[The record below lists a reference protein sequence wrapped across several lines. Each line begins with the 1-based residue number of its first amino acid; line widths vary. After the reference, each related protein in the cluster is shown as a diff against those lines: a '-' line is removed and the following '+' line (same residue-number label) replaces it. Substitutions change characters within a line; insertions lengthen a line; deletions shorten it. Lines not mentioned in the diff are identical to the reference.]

1 MTFKKVKEK
10 VIQEAGGDPLSLQHS
25 WDLIEKY
32 LDKPLW
38 PQLYSRSGASVLASK
53 LPEIFTPAK
62 IIQEQEIQTCWE
74 RIGNLFKNQG
84 RFHEALSIYY
94 ALYYQLLEVQES
106 TGEFISKGTPLV
118 WISECYFSMQF
129 PVLTKRYLMLTLF
142 EDAIQTKG
150 NVPPESTGV
159 YWRLVYRHGLS
170 DSELNRYA
178 NTAYELFK
186 RFPEKAIYPEWV
198 LQQIDNNWM
207 TEIPSPFEAD
217 IYVVNPKYIRRII
230 DSLGDK
236 QGKSLEDLA
245 EYTLSCMPGCRTTKR
260 QKTQSTDLDIVCS
273 MEGFEVDFRSEFGRY
288 FVCECKD
295 WRKAADFSTL
305 AKFCRVLD
313 SIKARFG
320 ILFSTHGISGTG
332 KNKNAELERLK
343 VFQDRGMII
352 VVIDREDL
360 KKLAEGENFINLLRH
375 KYERVR
381 LDLLKKKS

>member
-1 MTFKKVKEK
+1 MKFHEVKEK
-10 VIQEAGGDPLSLQHS
+10 VIQEARRNPLSDPHS
-25 WDLIEKY
+25 WELIEKY
-32 LDKPLW
+32 LDKSLW
-38 PQLYSRSGASVLASK
+38 PQLYSRSGASVLASQ
-53 LPEIFTPAK
+53 LPEIFTPSK
-62 IIQEQEIQTCWE
+62 IIEDREILTCWE
-74 RIGNLFKNQG
+74 RVGNLFKNQG
-84 RFHEALSIYY
+84 RFHEALSIYC
-94 ALYYQLLEVQES
+94 ALYYQILDIQEK
-106 TGEFISKGTPLV
+106 TGKFISKGTPLV

-150 NVPPESTGV
+150 NVPPKSTGV

-178 NTAYELFK
+178 NKAYQLFK
-186 RFPEKAIYPEWV
+186 EFPEKALYPEWI
-198 LQQIDNNWM
+198 LQQIDNDWM
-207 TEIPSPFEAD
+207 TEIPSPFEAGL
-217 IYVVNPKYIRRII
+217 YVVNSKYIKLLI
-230 DSLGDK
+230 DNLGDK
-236 QGKSLEDLA
+236 QGKNLEDLA

-260 QKTQSTDLDIVCS
+260 QKTQSTDLDIVCT

-295 WRKAADFSTL
+295 WKKAADFSTL

-313 SIKARFG
+313 SIKSHFG

-332 KNKNAELERLK
+332 KNKYAELERLK
-343 VFQDRGMII
+343 VFQDRGMVI

-360 KKLAEGENFINLLRH
+360 KKLSEGGNFINLLRQ

-381 LDLLKKKS
+381 LDLSKKKS

>member
-1 MTFKKVKEK
+1 MS
-10 VIQEAGGDPLSLQHS
+10 DPYS
-25 WDLIEKY
+25 WELIEEH
-32 LDKPLW
+32 LDQSLW
-38 PQLYSRSGASVLASK
+38 DQLYSRLGASVFASQ
-53 LPEIFTPAK
+53 LPQIFTTSK
-62 IIQEQEIQTCWE
+62 ILKDEEIITCWE

-84 RFHEALSIYY
+84 RFHEALSIYFS
-94 ALYYQLLEVQES
+94 LYYQILAAQDK
-106 TGEFISKGTPLV
+106 TGKFISKGTPLV
-118 WISECYFSMQF
+118 WISECYFSMQL

-159 YWRLVYRHGLS
+159 YWRLVYRHGLP

-178 NTAYELFK
+178 NEAYRLFK
-186 RFPEKAIYPEWV
+186 KFPDKALYPEWI
-198 LQQIDNNWM
+198 LQQIDNDWM
-207 TEIPSPFEAD
+207 TEIPSPFEAGVY
-217 IYVVNPKYIRRII
+217 IINPYYIKLLI
-230 DSLGDK
+230 DKLGDK
-236 QGKSLEDLA
+236 QGKNIEDLA
-245 EYTLSCMPGCRTTKR
+245 EYSLSCMPGCRTTKR

-295 WRKAADFSTL
+295 WKKAADFSTL

-313 SIKARFG
+313 SIKSRFG

-343 VFQDRGMII
+343 VFQDRGMVI

-360 KKLAEGENFINLLRH
+360 KQLSEGENFINLLRQ

-381 LDLLKKKS
+381 LDLSKKKS